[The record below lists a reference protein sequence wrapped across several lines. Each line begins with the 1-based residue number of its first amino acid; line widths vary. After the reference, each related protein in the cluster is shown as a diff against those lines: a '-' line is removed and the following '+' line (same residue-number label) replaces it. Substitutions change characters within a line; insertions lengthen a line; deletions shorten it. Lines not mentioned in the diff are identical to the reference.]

1 MRPEHPAAVCASDRN
16 RLLTLSS
23 PTHGSASATSDLLR
37 RVARPSRWTVI
48 ACLLAVVIAAPVV
61 AVLINAAGARSDI
74 WRHLVETVL
83 GEFVVNSALIMVGVT
98 VGCFVV
104 GVPGAWFTTLCRFPG
119 RKLFSWAMLLPMAFP
134 AYVIAYAYTG
144 LLDYAGPVQ
153 MALRDFIG
161 DPQGLKWLPDIRSLP
176 GAILMLVLVLYPYV
190 YLLARAAFLEQSA
203 CVLEVSRTLGCTPLG
218 GFLRVGLPLARPAI
232 VAGVALALMEALND
246 YGTVQYFGINT
257 LTTGIFRVWRGMGD
271 PVAASQ
277 IAVILLLFV
286 FALLGLERW
295 SRGRR
300 GYAHST
306 GRYRPLPRYRLR
318 GWRAAGAMLG
328 CGLPVLLGFV
338 LPAAML
344 LHWALN
350 NPEYWMTS
358 FFVRLLRNTFLISGI
373 GAVLVVGVAIVLA
386 YAIRLHPTPA
396 TKFAARVASAGYA
409 VPGTVLAI
417 GVILPLA
424 ALDQALAGWA
434 KEQFGVKLGLLFT
447 GSLVAVLYA
456 YLTRFLTISFNA
468 VEASLGKITYSM
480 DFAARSLGRSPGA
493 TLMQVHLPIMRG
505 TLLTAGILVFVDI
518 LKELPATLVL
528 RPFNFDTL
536 ATKTYDL
543 ASDERLAEAAGP
555 ALAIGLVGILP
566 VYLLSRAIR
575 ASRPGSSPAA
585 EEQH

>member
-1 MRPEHPAAVCASDRN
+1 MPPEIPAAAPRSDWN

-23 PTHGSASATSDLLR
+23 PTHGSSSTASGLLR
-37 RVARPSRWTVI
+37 RIAWPSRWTVI
-48 ACLLAVVIAAPVV
+48 ACLLAALIAAPVV
-61 AVLINAAGARSDI
+61 AVLINALGARSDI
-74 WRHLVETVL
+74 WQPLVDTVL
-83 GEFVVNSALIMVGVT
+83 GDFVANSLLIMLGVT
-98 VGCFVV
+98 VGCFIV
-104 GVPGAWFTTLCRFPG
+104 GVPAAWFTTLCRFPG

-153 MALRDFIG
+153 TALRDFIG
-161 DPQGLKWLPDIRSLP
+161 DPQGLKWLPEIRSLP
-176 GAILMLVLVLYPYV
+176 GAIAMLVLVLYPYV

-203 CVLEVSRTLGCTPLG
+203 CVLEVSRTLGCSPLR
-218 GFLRVGLPLARPAI
+218 GFVRVALPLARPAI

-277 IAVILLLFV
+277 IAVSLLLFV
-286 FALLGLERW
+286 FALLALERW

-318 GWRAAGAMLG
+318 GWRAAGAILG
-328 CGLPVLLGFV
+328 CGLPVVLGFV

-350 NPEYWMTS
+350 NPEYWATAT
-358 FFVRLLRNTFLISGI
+358 FVHLLRNSFLLSGV
-373 GAVLVVGVAIVLA
+373 GAVLVVAAAVMLA

-396 TKFAARVASAGYA
+396 TRFAARVASAGYA
-409 VPGTVLAI
+409 VPGAVLAI

-424 ALDQALAGWA
+424 TVDHALANWA

-493 TLMQVHLPIMRG
+493 TLWQVHLPIMRG
-505 TLLTAGILVFVDI
+505 TLLTAAILVFVDI
-518 LKELPATLVL
+518 LKELPATLIL

-536 ATKTYDL
+536 ATRTYDL

-575 ASRPGSSPAA
+575 ASRPGSGAA
-585 EEQH
+585 VEQP

>member
-1 MRPEHPAAVCASDRN
+1 
-16 RLLTLSS
+16 LTLSS
-23 PTHGSASATSDLLR
+23 PTHGSTQGTSALLR
-37 RVARPSRWTVI
+37 RVTWPSRWTLV
-48 ACLLAVVIAAPVV
+48 ACLLAALIAAPVIAV
-61 AVLINAAGARSDI
+61 AINALGSRSEI
-74 WRHLVETVL
+74 WEHLAQTVL
-83 GEFVVNSALIMVGVT
+83 GDYIANSLLIMLGVA
-98 VGCFVV
+98 VGCFIV
-104 GVPGAWFTTLCRFPG
+104 GVPAAWFTTLCRFPG

-153 MALRDFIG
+153 TSLRVFIG
-161 DPQGLKWLPDIRSLP
+161 DPQGLKWLPEIRSLP
-176 GAILMLVLVLYPYV
+176 GAVLMLVLVLYPYV

-203 CVLEVSRTLGCTPLG
+203 CVLEVSRTLGCSPLS
-218 GFLRVGLPLARPAI
+218 GFVRVALPLARPAI

-246 YGTVQYFGINT
+246 FGTVQYFGVNT
-257 LTTGIFRVWRGMGD
+257 LVTGIFRVWRGMGD
-271 PVAASQ
+271 AVAASQ
-277 IAVILLLFV
+277 IAAILLLFV
-286 FALLGLERW
+286 FALLALERW

-300 GYAHST
+300 SYAHSSS
-306 GRYRPLPRYRLR
+306 RYRPLPRYRLR
-318 GWRAAGAMLG
+318 GWRAFGAIVG

-338 LPAAML
+338 VPAAML
-344 LHWALN
+344 LHGAID
-350 NPEYWMTS
+350 NPEYWATAT
-358 FFVRLLRNTFLISGI
+358 FVRLLRNSFLLSGV
-373 GAVLVVGVAIVLA
+373 GAALVVAVAIMLA

-396 TKFAARVASAGYA
+396 TKFAVRVASAGYA
-409 VPGTVLAI
+409 VPGAVLAI
-417 GVILPLA
+417 GVLLPLA
-424 ALDQALAGWA
+424 TLDHALADWA
-434 KEQFGVKLGLLFT
+434 KQHLGISLGLLFT
-447 GSLVAVLYA
+447 GSLAAVAYA

-493 TLMQVHLPIMRG
+493 TLLQVHLPIMRG
-505 TLLTAGILVFVDI
+505 TLLTAAILVFVDV

-575 ASRPGSSPAA
+575 GARPGAA
-585 EEQH
+585 GAEQA